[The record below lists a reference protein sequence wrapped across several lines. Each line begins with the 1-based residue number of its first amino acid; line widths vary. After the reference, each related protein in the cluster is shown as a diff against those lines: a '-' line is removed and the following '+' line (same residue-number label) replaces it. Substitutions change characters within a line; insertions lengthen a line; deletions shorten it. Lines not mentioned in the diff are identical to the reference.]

1 MSSSRRDEI
10 RAAQRARA
18 QAVTAYAAV
27 LARDPAVPAEV
38 LPPMILD
45 CFPHQCPPEAVW
57 RSWETAALSL
67 VNHLTRQLD
76 QLTKETTP

>member
-1 MSSSRRDEI
+1 
-10 RAAQRARA
+10 
-18 QAVTAYAAV
+18 
-27 LARDPAVPAEV
+27 
-38 LPPMILD
+38 MILD